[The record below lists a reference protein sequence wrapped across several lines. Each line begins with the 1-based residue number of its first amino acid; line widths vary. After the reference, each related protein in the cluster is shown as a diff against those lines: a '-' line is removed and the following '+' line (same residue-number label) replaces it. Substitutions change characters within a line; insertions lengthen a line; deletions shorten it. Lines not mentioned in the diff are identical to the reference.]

1 MNGNYPFPD
10 QQILENLRKGVVIP
24 AHPLALKKNR
34 ELDEKRQ
41 KGLTRYYIESGA
53 GGIAVGVHTTQ
64 FEIHNPEAGLYKPV
78 LEISME
84 AVKEYGVENKL
95 VKVAGIC
102 GKTSQ
107 AVKEAEIARSSGY
120 DAGLL
125 SLTELKEET
134 ENQIIEHAKEVAR
147 VIPLFGFYLQHS
159 LGGRFLS
166 FDFWCKFFEIENVI
180 AVKIATFDRY
190 TTIDV
195 VRALLETEKEKEIAL
210 YTGNDD
216 NIIFDLIT
224 PFKVKDRE
232 VNIVGGLLGHWAFWT
247 KKSVEIFNEVK
258 EIVNNK
264 KPVPP
269 HILTLAAEI
278 TDANGAIFD
287 AKNNFAGCISG
298 INEVLRRSGLLEGNW
313 CLNPDEKLS
322 PGQKEEID
330 RIYQMYP
337 HLRDDEFVREN
348 IERFLS

>member
-1 MNGNYPFPD
+1 VNEVYK
-10 QQILENLRKGVVIP
+10 ILKEGTVIP

-34 ELDEKRQ
+34 KLDEKRQ
-41 KGLTRYYIESGA
+41 KALTKYYILSGA

-64 FEIHNPEAGLYKPV
+64 FEIHNPEVGLYKPV

-107 AVKEAEIARSSGY
+107 AVKEAEIARSFGY

-125 SLTELKEET
+125 SLTALKEES
-134 ENQIIEHAKEVAR
+134 ENQIIEHAKKVAR
-147 VIPLFGFYLQHS
+147 VIPLFGFYLQPS

-166 FDFWCKFFEIENVI
+166 FNFWCKFFEIENVV

-195 VRALLETEKEKEIAL
+195 VRAILETKREKEIAL
-210 YTGNDD
+210 YTGNDN

-264 KPVPP
+264 RPIPP

-278 TDANGAIFD
+278 TDADGAIFD
-287 AKNNFAGCISG
+287 AKNNFAGCIPG
-298 INEVLRRSGLLEGNW
+298 INEVLRRSGLLERNW
-313 CLNPDEKLS
+313 CLKPDEKLS
-322 PGQKEEID
+322 LGQKEEID
-330 RIYQMYP
+330 RIYEMYP
-337 HLRDDEFVREN
+337 HLRDDEFIKEN
-348 IERFLS
+348 YERFFS